1 MKKIVHFKFDPKE
14 TRFDEVDKASKYL
27 KAWLPDYTVL
37 LTPYDVTF
45 EDENDLALSLNGI
58 NYTHK
63 QLEEMLDKANM
74 YDGLCE

>member
-1 MKKIVHFKFDPKE
+1 MNCKNC
-14 TRFDEVDKASKYL
+14 A
-27 KAWLPDYTVL
+27 DYGCGGQGSDFEN
-37 LTPYDVTF
+37 PNCNGVTF
-45 EDENDLALSLNGI
+45 EDENDLVLSLNGI